1 MLDPN
6 SRLVYLEAIRPPT
19 GYTLDRAIATTFSLD
34 LLSLL
39 MAPLSLVFSEYGDQ
53 TDLLRDPIAFLEA
66 LRRSRDK
73 LVVFCQAGRIAIP
86 QIDTR
91 LYSYLE
97 PMVVEVQPQGQG
109 VFHPKIWLL
118 RYTPNDESEAIFYRL
133 LCLSRNLTFDRS
145 WDTLLSLEGYLDR
158 RRQRG
163 FGINRPLADFV
174 RTLPTLTL
182 PTQKV
187 SPLIQA
193 HIDLLADEVSRVWFD
208 PPDGFDEI
216 IAFRPTGIEGCK
228 RLPFPPDSDRL
239 LVISPFLTDDWVK
252 QWLLA
257 GRDNLLIS
265 RAESLDALAAN
276 TIARLEAAHTS
287 LYFMNE
293 AAEQPND
300 EETDVKEA
308 SPVTTTDLSGLHAK
322 LYIAESGWEAAVL
335 TGSANASKRG
345 FDGANVEFVVELK
358 GKRSRVGINQF
369 LGQEG
374 QSASFLSLL
383 QRYRRSERV
392 LPPGLALQQ
401 KLERVLDEARR
412 ALSLAGLSV
421 NVSPG
426 EGDTFC
432 LTLASDHQPHL
443 EDYSVWGR
451 CAPIS
456 LHFNQAQDIK
466 PLLLGQGLSFA
477 NLSLVG
483 LTGFFAFELTT
494 KLEGQTASIG
504 FVLNLPVTGMPSERD
519 QRILHSLI
527 ADKNRFIRYLLFLL
541 AEDSEFGLQEL
552 IGPTRTLG
560 NGTGASLAGLPLLEE
575 LVRASSRQ
583 PEKIDR
589 IAALVESLAQAGSG
603 QDVLPEGFSQIWAA
617 FLALHG
623 RGGK

>member
-6 SRLVYLEAIRPPT
+6 SRLVYLEAIRPPA
-19 GYTLDRAIATTFSLD
+19 GYKLDQAIATTFSLD

-39 MAPLSLVFSEYGDQ
+39 MAPLSLVFSEHGDQ

-73 LVVFCQAGRIAIP
+73 LVVFCQVGRIAIP
-86 QIDTR
+86 KIDTR

-97 PMVVEVQPQGQG
+97 PMVIEVQPPGLG

-118 RYTPNDESEAIFYRL
+118 RYVPSEEAEPIFYRL

-145 WDTLLSLEGYLDR
+145 WDTLLTLEGCLNN

-163 FGINRPLADFV
+163 FGINRPLADFI
-174 RTLPTLTL
+174 RALPTFAS
-182 PTQKV
+182 PNERV
-187 SPLIQA
+187 SPTIQTQ
-193 HIDLLADEVSRVWFD
+193 INLLADEVSRVWFD

-216 IAFRPTGIEGCK
+216 VAFRPSGIEGYK
-228 RLPFPPDSDRL
+228 RLPFSSDCDRL
-239 LVISPFLTDDWVK
+239 LVVSPFLTNGWVK
-252 QWLLA
+252 QSLLGGQA
-257 GRDNLLIS
+257 NLLIS
-265 RAESLDALAAN
+265 RADSLDALKPD
-276 TIARLEAAHTS
+276 TIAQLEADNID

-293 AAEQPND
+293 AAERPDD
-300 EETDVKEA
+300 EEPGATES

-322 LYIAESGWEAAVL
+322 LYIAESGRDATIL
-335 TGSANASKRG
+335 TGSANASKPG
-345 FDGANVEFVVELK
+345 FNGTNVEFMVELK

-374 QSASFLSLL
+374 QSTSFLSLL
-383 QRYRRSERV
+383 QHYRRSERT
-392 LPPGLALQQ
+392 LPPGIALQQ
-401 KLERVLDEARR
+401 KLERMLDDARR
-412 ALSLAGLSV
+412 ALCLAGLSAI
-421 NVSPG
+421 VSPG
-426 EGDTFC
+426 DGETYS
-432 LTLASDHQPHL
+432 LTLTPEHRPLLSDQPL
-443 EDYSVWGR
+443 WGR

-466 PLLLGQGLSFA
+466 PILTGQSLTFS

-483 LTGFFAFELTT
+483 LTGFFAFELTAE
-494 KLEGQTASIG
+494 LEEQVASIG
-504 FVLNLPVTGMPSERD
+504 FVLNLPVKGMPPERD
-519 QRILHSLI
+519 QRILYNLI

-552 IGPTRTLG
+552 LGGPRTPG
-560 NGTGASLAGLPLLEE
+560 NGAGAALAGLPLLEE

-589 IAALVESLAQAGSG
+589 IATLVESLAQVGPG
-603 QDVLPEGFSQIWAA
+603 QDVLPEGFSQIWGA
-617 FLALHG
+617 FLALRPH
-623 RGGK
+623 GGK